1 MIRIPNV
8 GEFIHFWD
16 DGKVGLGRHYICK
29 IERIVPFSEADKI
42 KLKAFDSD
50 LGESVEKDLKSIW
63 ELERDDYDWL
73 YANETDVFIEA
84 SCPKF
89 DKYNLWFVRTKSGGF
104 FSMDIQ
110 NYWQGGQLDTE
121 ETILKNVIK
130 SWKEDDLIDEK
141 RKDEI
146 IKEYINCKY

>member
-29 IERIVPFSEADKI
+29 IERVILPSEADKI
-42 KLKAFDSD
+42 ILKTYDHD
-50 LGESVEKDLKSIW
+50 LEMWLEEDLKSIW
-63 ELERDDYDWL
+63 KFERDNHDWL

-89 DKYNLWFVRTKSGGF
+89 DKDNLWFVRTKEGGF

-110 NYWQGGQLDTE
+110 NSWQGGQLDTE

-141 RKDEI
+141 RKNEI

>member
-29 IERIVPFSEADKI
+29 IERVIQPSEADKI
-42 KLKAFDSD
+42 ILRTYNHD
-50 LGESVEKDLKSIW
+50 LEMWLEMDLKSIW
-63 ELERDDYDWL
+63 EIERDDHDWL

-89 DKYNLWFVRTKSGGF
+89 DKDNLWFVRTKEGGF

-110 NYWQGGQLDTE
+110 NSWQGGELDTE
-121 ETILKNVIK
+121 ETIFKNVIK
-130 SWKEDDLIDEK
+130 SWKEDEYVDEK

>member
-29 IERIVPFSEADKI
+29 IERVILPSEADKI
-42 KLKAFDSD
+42 ILKTYDHD
-50 LGESVEKDLKSIW
+50 LEMWLEEDLKSIW
-63 ELERDDYDWL
+63 KFERDNHDWL

-89 DKYNLWFVRTKSGGF
+89 DKDNLWFARTKEGGF

-110 NYWQGGQLDTE
+110 NSWQGGQLDTE
-121 ETILKNVIK
+121 EIILKNVIK
-130 SWKEDDLIDEK
+130 SWREDDLIDEK

>member
-29 IERIVPFSEADKI
+29 IERVISPPEADKI
-42 KLKAFDSD
+42 ILKTYDHD
-50 LGESVEKDLKSIW
+50 LEMWLEMDLKSIW
-63 ELERDDYDWL
+63 KLERDNHDWL

-89 DKYNLWFVRTKSGGF
+89 DKDNLWFARTKGGGF

-110 NYWQGGQLDTE
+110 NSWQGGQLDTE

-130 SWKEDDLIDEK
+130 SWKEDNLIDEK